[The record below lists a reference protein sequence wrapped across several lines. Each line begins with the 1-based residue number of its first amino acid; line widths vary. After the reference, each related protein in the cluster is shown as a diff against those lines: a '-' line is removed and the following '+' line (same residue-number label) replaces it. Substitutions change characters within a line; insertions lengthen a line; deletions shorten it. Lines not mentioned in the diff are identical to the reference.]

1 MIMAPCSVRQNRGVK
16 NLAAASA
23 FPCIKGSY
31 VIVKFFVEHTAF
43 AFWTFHN

>member
-1 MIMAPCSVRQNRGVK
+1 MIMTPGSVCQNRGIE

-31 VIVKFFVEHTAF
+31 VIVKFFVEHPAF